1 MHQGRSPITRLL
13 TDNFSYMTIEVNYIK
28 KQHIISDNQYVYSRC
43 IPLKKNKNYVHNL
56 KT

>member
-28 KQHIISDNQYVYSRC
+28 KQHIISDNQYSRC
-43 IPLKKNKNYVHNL
+43 IPLKEIKNYVHNL

>member
-43 IPLKKNKNYVHNL
+43 IPLKKI
-56 KT
+56 KTMCII